1 MALKKCLEVHWST
14 VVRCGRHTA
23 ISSKLIVSSYK
34 SSPMRLAV
42 SDYLMRTIDNY
53 LIHKRRKSDELRGH
67 ASGRKSQKLNTEN
80 RNDCA
85 G

>member
-1 MALKKCLEVHWST
+1 
-14 VVRCGRHTA
+14 
-23 ISSKLIVSSYK
+23 
-34 SSPMRLAV
+34 MRLAV

-53 LIHKRRKSDELRGH
+53 LIQTKGKSDELRGH